1 MRTHILVK
9 RYAQGLAGAL
19 RDEAEFELVAEE
31 IGRFRELA
39 TGHKEFSEALA
50 NPFVA
55 AKKKNRM
62 IKDVLAVSSFSE
74 KTSRFLLLLLA
85 HHRLGLLEGILQA
98 LPILW
103 NERKGV
109 STFEVSSVVSL
120 TEVQKKR
127 LEAELERLESRPV
140 SLHFLLDPGLVAGI
154 SLKKGNFVYD
164 ASLRGQLEKIKEKII
179 EG

>member
-1 MRTHILVK
+1 MRSHILVK
-9 RYAQGLAGAL
+9 RYAQGLVGAL
-19 RDEAEFELVAEE
+19 RDDTEFELVAEE
-31 IGRFRELA
+31 LGRFRKLA
-39 TGHKEFSEALA
+39 TGHKEFKEALA

-74 KTSRFLLLLLA
+74 KTSRFLTLLLA
-85 HHRLGLLEGILQA
+85 HHRLELLEGILQA
-98 LPILW
+98 LPVLW

-120 TEVQKKR
+120 AEVQKKK
-127 LEAELERLESRPV
+127 LQAELERLERRPV
-140 SLHFLLDPGLVAGI
+140 CLHFLLDPGLVAGI

-164 ASLRGQLEKIKEKII
+164 ASLRGHLEKIKEKII